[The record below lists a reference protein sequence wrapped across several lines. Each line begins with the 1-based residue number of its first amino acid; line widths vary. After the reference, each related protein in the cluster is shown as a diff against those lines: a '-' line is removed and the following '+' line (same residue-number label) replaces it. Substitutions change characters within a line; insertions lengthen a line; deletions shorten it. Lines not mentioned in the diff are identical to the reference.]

1 MATAPVLRGGHG
13 DAVTVPKRP
22 CAGLHALYGCADV
35 GGGMRGH
42 SIAVKRQFVAIEG
55 LRGLAA
61 ISVIGVHA
69 ATLFGALVPAHGY
82 LAVDFFFI
90 LSGIVMAASYD
101 GRFAEGTLDL
111 RRFAAMRLIRLM
123 PTIAAATLIAAL
135 LSVAILA
142 TGRGEG
148 VIPFGSVGAIAVSA
162 GLTMFLIPQPWVDGR
177 NYYPLNGPF
186 WSLAFELLV
195 NIVFAAFWRWLH
207 GARLIAV
214 LAVLAAGVVLLTPD
228 DGSFEQGFAIEH
240 AALAACR
247 AGFGF
252 FAGVALARIE
262 SRLPVRST
270 FTVLAAAGAL
280 ILLFWAPVAWFG
292 FDTATVLLLFPALA
306 WMAMRF
312 EPGPRGATVALFL
325 GKASYPVYAL
335 HMPLL
340 LVTLAGLQIIGAR
353 DLAPSAGVALAFV
366 IGVTGIGY
374 AFDRLFD
381 TPVRRWLTA
390 RWLRPAPARAVAPV
404 PHFSGDIGA
413 PSL

>member
-1 MATAPVLRGGHG
+1 MRCTDVPTLG
-13 DAVTVPKRP
+13 D
-22 CAGLHALYGCADV
+22 
-35 GGGMRGH
+35 GMGAY
-42 SIAVKRQFVAIEG
+42 SVAVKRQFVAIEG

-101 GRFAEGTLDL
+101 ARFADGALDL

-135 LSVAILA
+135 LSAAILM
-142 TGRGEG
+142 TGRGDG
-148 VIPFGSVGAIAVSA
+148 VIPFDSIGAIAVSA
-162 GLTMFLIPQPWVDGR
+162 GLTMVLVPQPWVDGR

-214 LAVLAAGVVLLTPD
+214 LAVLAAGVVLLTPAE
-228 DGSFEQGFAIEH
+228 GSFEQGFAIEH

-270 FTVLAAAGAL
+270 AAVLAAAGAL
-280 ILLFWAPVAWFG
+280 VLLFWAPVAWFG
-292 FDTATVLLLFPALA
+292 FDTAVVLLLFPVLA
-306 WMAMRF
+306 
-312 EPGPRGATVALFL
+312 
-325 GKASYPVYAL
+325 
-335 HMPLL
+335 
-340 LVTLAGLQIIGAR
+340 
-353 DLAPSAGVALAFV
+353 
-366 IGVTGIGY
+366 
-374 AFDRLFD
+374 
-381 TPVRRWLTA
+381 
-390 RWLRPAPARAVAPV
+390 
-404 PHFSGDIGA
+404 
-413 PSL
+413 

>member
-1 MATAPVLRGGHG
+1 MRCTDVPTLG
-13 DAVTVPKRP
+13 D
-22 CAGLHALYGCADV
+22 
-35 GGGMRGH
+35 GMGAY
-42 SIAVKRQFVAIEG
+42 SVAVKRQFVAIEG

-101 GRFAEGTLDL
+101 ARFAEGALDL
-111 RRFAAMRLIRLM
+111 RRFTAMRLIRLM

-135 LSVAILA
+135 LSAAILMA
-142 TGRGEG
+142 GRGDG
-148 VIPFGSVGAIAVSA
+148 VIPFDSIGAIAVSA
-162 GLTMFLIPQPWVDGR
+162 GLTMVLVPQPWVDGR

-195 NIVFAAFWRWLH
+195 NIAFAAFWRWLH

-214 LAVLAAGVVLLTPD
+214 LAVLAAGVVLLTPAE
-228 DGSFEQGFAIEH
+228 GSFEQGFAIEH

-270 FTVLAAAGAL
+270 AAVLAAAGTL
-280 ILLFWAPVAWFG
+280 VLLFWAPVAWFG
-292 FDTATVLLLFPALA
+292 FDTAVVLLLFPALA

-312 EPGPRGATVALFL
+312 EPGPRAAKVALFL

-366 IGVTGIGY
+366 IGVTAIGY
-374 AFDRLFD
+374 AFDRLVD

-390 RWLRPAPARAVAPV
+390 RWLRRAPARAAAPV
-404 PHFSGDIGA
+404 AHFSGDIGA

>member
-1 MATAPVLRGGHG
+1 
-13 DAVTVPKRP
+13 
-22 CAGLHALYGCADV
+22 
-35 GGGMRGH
+35 MRGY
-42 SIAVKRQFVAIEG
+42 SVAVKRQFVAIEG

-61 ISVIGVHA
+61 ISVIGVHG
-69 ATLFGALVPAHGY
+69 ATLFGAMVPAHGY
-82 LAVDFFFI
+82 LAVDFFFL

-101 GRFAEGTLDL
+101 ARFAEGTLDL

-135 LSVAILA
+135 LNIAILA
-142 TGRGEG
+142 TGRGDG
-148 VIPFGSVGAIAVSA
+148 VIPFASAGAITVSA
-162 GLTMFLIPQPWVDGR
+162 GLTLVLVPQPWVDGR

-195 NIVFAAFWRWLH
+195 NIAFAAFWRWLH
-207 GARLIAV
+207 GPRLIAV
-214 LAVLAAGVVLLTPD
+214 LAMLAAGVVLLTPGE
-228 DGSFEQGFAIEH
+228 GSFEQGFAIEH

-252 FAGVALARIE
+252 FAGVALARID

-270 FTVLAAAGAL
+270 AMVLVAAAVL

-292 FDTATVLLLFPALA
+292 FDTAVVLLLFPALA

-312 EPGPRGATVALFL
+312 EPGLQAGTVALFL

-353 DLAPSAGVALAFV
+353 DLAPSVSVALGFV
-366 IGVTGIGY
+366 IGVTVIGY

-381 TPVRRWLTA
+381 TPVRRWITV
-390 RWLRPAPARAVAPV
+390 RWLRAVPAREAPSAA
-404 PHFSGDIGA
+404 HFSSDIGA
-413 PSL
+413 PSR